1 MRKVLIITAI
11 ILVGF
16 HAAGASATDTID
28 QQGKGRLI
36 LSAAE
41 DSPSS
46 MLAKCC
52 WAEGR
57 SAFHFCSE
65 YGICT
70 RDPKETCVGVGAAE
84 GLQRSCA
91 SPPPERDA
99 KSALR

>member
-1 MRKVLIITAI
+1 MRKVSIIAAI
-11 ILVGF
+11 CFAGF
-16 HAAGASATDTID
+16 FAGGTVIADTMD
-28 QQGKGRLI
+28 QQAKGRII

-41 DSPSS
+41 ESPSG

-65 YGICT
+65 YGICE

-84 GLQRSCA
+84 GLQRSCS
-91 SPPPERDA
+91 SPPPDRDA
-99 KSALR
+99 KLTLR